1 MESHGTSGVA
11 ASGNNPGS
19 RIYASTWTD
28 SSGNLWLFG
37 GDGFD
42 SAGNNGD
49 LNDLW
54 EFSPVTYEWSWMG
67 GSDLADQSGVY
78 QSTAG
83 GSPGAGAFV
92 PADANS
98 GVLADSPAATTS
110 YAPGSRQRAGSW
122 KDKNGN
128 LWLMAGSGVDS
139 SGSAGFLND
148 LWEYQL
154 TKFKLGLSSTSTTI
168 QSGGQGTFT
177 LTITPQNGFS
187 SAVSFACSGQPSGA
201 SCDFGQNP
209 VTPSGGTAATTT
221 LTYHAQTL
229 SAALRPNSRPFLPG
243 TVLALCVCILGWRKR
258 RGLHLLLLLAVTA
271 AGLGLISGCG
281 SGGAAGGGGGGSVTP
296 VTSTITVT
304 AKSGSIQQST
314 TISITVD

>member
-1 MESHGTSGVA
+1 MVLDGRKRPCGPVGRVPEHCRRL
-11 ASGNNPGS
+11 S
-19 RIYASTWTD
+19 RRRRV
-28 SSGNLWLFG
+28 L
-37 GDGFD
+37 
-42 SAGNNGD
+42 
-49 LNDLW
+49 
-54 EFSPVTYEWSWMG
+54 
-67 GSDLADQSGVY
+67 
-78 QSTAG
+78 
-83 GSPGAGAFV
+83 

-243 TVLALCVCILGWRKR
+243 TVLALCCASWAGESGAGCTCFCCWR
-258 RGLHLLLLLAVTA
+258 
-271 AGLGLISGCG
+271 
-281 SGGAAGGGGGGSVTP
+281 
-296 VTSTITVT
+296 
-304 AKSGSIQQST
+304 
-314 TISITVD
+314 